1 MSEIELKP
9 CKRWWDS
16 PNRSETTAKLLRS
29 YCETTAKLLRKVVD
43 E

>member
-1 MSEIELKP
+1 MSEIGLKP

-16 PNRSETTAKLLRS
+16 PTSSEV
-29 YCETTAKLLRKVVD
+29 TAKLLRKVVD

>member
-16 PNRSETTAKLLRS
+16 PNRSETTAKLLR
-29 YCETTAKLLRKVVD
+29 KVVV